1 MNIKNKLF
9 YLMPVLNTAFTE
21 GKWNFPIIRK
31 VKEFYQKHG
40 LLLTIAWIVFIV
52 VGTKIVFINGVIFL
66 LNTFLGT
73 DIAYGPVYQF
83 LSGN

>member
-9 YLMPVLNTAFTE
+9 YLMPVLNTDFTE
-21 GKWNFPIIRK
+21 GRWNFPIIRK

-40 LLLTIAWIVFIV
+40 LLLTIGWIVFIV
-52 VGTKIVFINGVIFL
+52 VGTKIVFINGAIFL
-66 LNTFLGT
+66 LNTFFGT